1 MNKFF
6 AGLVCAVF
14 FVLGDVAYAL
24 FQVQKGNAPEIFFGV
39 IISILLLFVLH
50 KLDRLLSDDRNRRIA
65 LRERT
70 YTNWLVSAILG
81 ACFAFSSNGSVLLR
95 WIFG

>member
-6 AGLVCAVF
+6 AGLVCAAF

-24 FQVQKGNAPEIFFGV
+24 FQVQSGNTPEFFFGV
-39 IISILLLFVLH
+39 IIAVLLFFVLH
-50 KLDRLLSDDRNRRIA
+50 KLDRLLSEDRNRRIA
-65 LRERT
+65 SIERT

-81 ACFAFSSNGSVLLR
+81 ACFAFSSNGSILLR